1 VRRAVALVVHF
12 PAQAAQVKL
21 PEGLAGLDR
30 PGMDLLQALLEDV
43 GPRMTTGS
51 LLERWREHD
60 AFPHLQKLAT
70 TEMLA
75 TEEVAAEEL
84 QDCLD
89 RLEEERIRL
98 RHEELFEIS
107 RAQPLNPEQRAELKT
122 LDARL
127 ARRSG
132 TPG

>member
-1 VRRAVALVVHF
+1 
-12 PAQAAQVKL
+12 
-21 PEGLAGLDR
+21 
-30 PGMDLLQALLEDV
+30 
-43 GPRMTTGS
+43 
-51 LLERWREHD
+51 
-60 AFPHLQKLAT
+60 
-70 TEMLA
+70 MLA